1 MKFII
6 SIDGRVC
13 SGKSTII
20 SELQKELKKRYGID
34 VPYFSCGQHYRT
46 NLQGKI
52 PNELVDDEMIKFM
65 RSVYENNDVAIIDGR
80 SVSFAIKSGD
90 ILQSDKPLL
99 SVLIDVDKDTQ
110 FSRLLD
116 RVNSNHPEP
125 LKYALERDDS
135 DEARCF
141 ARYKKSI
148 FDKLHYDLYI
158 NTTDTDIQQ
167 AVDKLLRTIDG
178 GCKTKKKT
186 LLFAEETETPMGR
199 KLLERKDINVIF
211 LRFAQHMNFNQDY
224 LTDTYTQNIFTVSS
238 GGSIEEEILRFHSW
252 ASKLGI
258 TPDYFYNGS
267 EFLQEK
273 ANAFARHLGLAS
285 LNPEQTLL
293 TRDKVEMKKKLQLSG
308 IPVMAFRAI
317 DKIEDIKGFVDE
329 YKYPVI
335 FKRRKGQSCIDTYK
349 LTCDYDITQLPFSEI
364 PPQKFMVEKF
374 NDGREWIIDG
384 LIQDGKVLKTF
395 ITYVPNPPLTAMTE
409 QSIRG
414 HIAVNDTPKEFQ
426 FIPENLIQSI
436 ITMAKL
442 RNGYIHLECFVD
454 KNGKPT
460 IGEYGW
466 RPSGHRIIENHS
478 HATGID
484 IYDLIIDVATGKPV
498 KIEIAK
504 KKEEVVGN
512 VFLPQKSGLVTKVL
526 TKEQVLEQDGV
537 FNAEVFPRVG
547 DCHQVQ
553 RKSSET
559 AGYAFIKGKNI
570 LSVEK
575 KMRQMYERFYE
586 HMKTKK
592 TQ

>member
-99 SVLIDVDKDTQ
+99 SVLIDVDKVVQ

-116 RVNSNHPEP
+116 RVKSNHPEP
-125 LKYALERDDS
+125 LKYALERDERDAS
-135 DEARCF
+135 RCF
-141 ARYKKSI
+141 RRYKRNI
-148 FDKLHYDLYI
+148 FDKLYYDLYV
-158 NTTDTDIQQ
+158 NTSEISVHE
-167 AVDKLLRTIDG
+167 AVEDLLAMIASG
-178 GCKTKKKT
+178 GNTKKKT
-186 LLFAEETETPMGR
+186 LLYAEETETPLGR
-199 KLLERKDINVIF
+199 KLLSRNDINVIY
-211 LRFAQHMNFNQDY
+211 LRFARNSNFSTDY
-224 LTDTYTQNIFTVSS
+224 LMDTYTQNVFTVSS
-238 GGSIEEEILRFHSW
+238 ARTLDEEVLRFHNWS
-252 ASKLGI
+252 SEIGI
-258 TPDYFYNGS
+258 VPDYFYNGS
-267 EFLQEK
+267 EYLQEK
-273 ANAFARHLGLAS
+273 ANLFAQKLGLAS
-285 LNPEQTLL
+285 LDAEQTLL

-317 DKIEDIKGFVDE
+317 DKIEDIKGFVDK

-395 ITYVPNPPLTAMTE
+395 LTYVPNPPLIAMTE

-426 FIPENLIQSI
+426 FIPESLIQSI

-498 KIEIAK
+498 KIENAQ
-504 KKEEVVGN
+504 KKEEIIGN
-512 VFLPQKSGLVTKVL
+512 VFLPQKSGLVPKVL
-526 TKEQVLEQDGV
+526 TKEQVMEQDGV
-537 FNAEVFPRVG
+537 FNAEVFARVG
-547 DCHQVQ
+547 DSHQLQ

-559 AGYAFIKGKNI
+559 AGYAFVKGESVTDVENEMREIFNYFYKNMI
-570 LSVEK
+570 VK
-575 KMRQMYERFYE
+575 KVF
-586 HMKTKK
+586 
-592 TQ
+592 